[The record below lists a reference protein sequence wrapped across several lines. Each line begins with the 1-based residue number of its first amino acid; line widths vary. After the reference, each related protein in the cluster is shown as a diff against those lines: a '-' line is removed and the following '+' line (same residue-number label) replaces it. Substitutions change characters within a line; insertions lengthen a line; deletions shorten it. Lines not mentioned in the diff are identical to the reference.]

1 MCCPDSYPYYFR
13 IETEPYLNVGSNLNT
28 LYNYLK
34 NNILKNRIQLSLVLF
49 IIVLI
54 NPNLF
59 GQTNQKGF
67 DWEQYNKHATSLGGL
82 RFSPNG
88 NEILYSTRNA
98 DFDLNKWDRKYH
110 LMNILTKK
118 DSILEFEQKGVRGVK
133 WSPSGKHLSF
143 IASKD
148 GKSQIFIQEL
158 VSGQVKVISN
168 HPTNISRYYWSHDE
182 TKIAFISRDP
192 RIKKNESK
200 KFITAFEVGPQGY
213 LNDHQYL
220 PSHLFVLDITNG
232 KEERLTKGDWTI
244 NSGISWSLNDK
255 KLVFTKKSDAY
266 SSRWNDSEIMFYN
279 LTTKSLIPFSNN
291 TKFEFHP
298 EFTPK
303 DNHLLYWN
311 KTDKNPAG
319 LTDLYISHEDK
330 TSINLSAPIDRNI
343 KSYDWLSSTD
353 EILAYGQDGTTDGVW
368 IISLEG
374 KIRKASFSNSFVIS
388 SLTINNSGEI
398 VLKASTGSQP
408 SELFYLKNHSSNPI
422 QLTHYNDAFK
432 KMKLGRVET
441 IEWKTDLNITT
452 NGVVTY
458 PPIFSSEKKYPLVL
472 VIHGGPTGSSMEGF
486 SARNQ
491 EMARNGWIVFQPN
504 YRGSNNLGDAFQE
517 AIMNDGGE
525 GPGRDVMG
533 GVDELKSHGYID
545 ESRIA
550 VSGWSYGGFMTSW
563 LIGRYPDTW
572 KVAVAG
578 AAPVDFTD
586 MTSLSNMNLT
596 LRHAITNS
604 PWIGDNYQI
613 HYDMSPL
620 KNLSKIKTPT
630 LVMSKVED
638 QVVTVTGSYKL
649 YHALIA
655 NKIPTKFIAYPGGGH
670 FPYDP
675 VNRKDVSDRW
685 ISWLKLY
692 LD

>member
-1 MCCPDSYPYYFR
+1 MKTR
-13 IETEPYLNVGSNLNT
+13 IPLL
-28 LYNYLK
+28 
-34 NNILKNRIQLSLVLF
+34 LVLF
-49 IIVLI
+49 VIVFI
-54 NPNLF
+54 SHNLF
-59 GQTNQKGF
+59 SQTNQMDF
-67 DWEQYNKHATSLGGL
+67 DWDEYNKKATSLSNL
-82 RFSPNG
+82 QFSPDG
-88 NEILYSTRNA
+88 IHILYSTRNA

-110 LMNILTKK
+110 LINTSTKK
-118 DSILEFEQKGVRGVK
+118 DSILQFEQKGVRGIK
-133 WSPSGKHLSF
+133 WSPSGKYLSF
-143 IASKD
+143 RATKE

-168 HPTNISRYYWSHDE
+168 HSTSISRYYWSHDE
-182 TKIAFISRDP
+182 TKIAFISRDAD
-192 RIKKNESK
+192 IEKNESE

-220 PSHLFVLDITNG
+220 PSHLYVLDIVNG
-232 KEERLTKGDWTI
+232 MEERLTKGVWTI
-244 NSGISWSLNDK
+244 NSGISWSLNDE
-255 KLVFTKKSDAY
+255 KLVFTKKTDAY
-266 SSRWNDSEIMFYN
+266 SSRWNDSEIMFYD
-279 LTTKSLIPFSNN
+279 LTTKTLTSFSNK
-291 TKFEFHP
+291 TKFEFAP

-319 LTDLYISHEDK
+319 LTDLFIKYGDEI
-330 TSINLSAPIDRNI
+330 SINLSSSFDRNI
-343 KSYDWLSSTD
+343 KGYDWHGSKN
-353 EILAYGQDGTTDGVW
+353 EILAYGQDGTKDGVW

-374 KIRKASFSNSFVIS
+374 KIKKASFSNSLVIS
-388 SLTINNSGEI
+388 SLAINNNGEI
-398 VLKASTGSQP
+398 TLVASYGNQP
-408 SELFYLKNHSSNPI
+408 AEIFYLKDYKSKPV
-422 QLTHYNDAFK
+422 QLTTYNDAFK
-432 KMKLGRVET
+432 NMKLGKTET

-458 PPIFSSEKKYPLVL
+458 PPNFSSKKKYPLVL
-472 VIHGGPTGSSMEGF
+472 VIHGGPTSSSMERF
-486 SARNQ
+486 NAVNQ

-525 GPGRDVMG
+525 GPGRDVMAG
-533 GVDELKSHGYID
+533 IEKLKSHGYID

-563 LIGRYPDTW
+563 LIGKYPDTW

-578 AAPVDFTD
+578 AAPIDFTD

-604 PWIGDNYQI
+604 PWVGDNYKI

-638 QVVTVTGSYKL
+638 QVVSVTGSYKL
-649 YHALIA
+649 YHALLA
-655 NKIPTKFIAYPGGGH
+655 NNIPTKFIAYPGGGH
-670 FPYDP
+670 FPSDP
-675 VNRKDVSDRW
+675 VNRKDVYDRW
-685 ISWLKLY
+685 INWLKLY

>member
-1 MCCPDSYPYYFR
+1 MK
-13 IETEPYLNVGSNLNT
+13 T
-28 LYNYLK
+28 
-34 NNILKNRIQLSLVLF
+34 RIQLSLVLL
-49 IIVLI
+49 III
-54 NPNLF
+54 SISPHLF
-59 GQTNQKGF
+59 SQTYQKDF
-67 DWEQYNKHATSLGGL
+67 DWDQYNKKATSLSNPQ
-82 RFSPNG
+82 FSPDG
-88 NEILYSTRNA
+88 NHILYSTNNA
-98 DFDLNKWDRKYH
+98 DFDLNKWERNYH
-110 LMNILTKK
+110 LMNIPTRK
-118 DSILEFEQKGVRGVK
+118 DSILQFEQKGVRGIE
-133 WSPSGKHLSF
+133 WSPTGKYISF
-143 IASKD
+143 RASKD
-148 GKSQIFIQEL
+148 GKSQIFIKEL
-158 VSGQVKVISN
+158 SSGKVKVISN
-168 HPTNISRYYWSHDE
+168 HPTNILSYFWSHDE

-192 RIKKNESK
+192 DIEKSESE

-220 PSHLFVLDITNG
+220 SSHLHVIDIANE

-244 NSGISWSLNDK
+244 SSGISWSLNDK

-266 SSRWNDSEIMFYN
+266 SSRWNDSKIMFYDLATKA
-279 LTTKSLIPFSNN
+279 LTPFSKD
-291 TKFEFHP
+291 TQFEFSP

-303 DNHLLYWN
+303 DNHLLYRN
-311 KTDKNPAG
+311 TTDKNPAG
-319 LTDLYISHEDK
+319 LKDLYISYNDK
-330 TSINLSAPIDRNI
+330 KSVNLSSAIDRNI
-343 KSYDWLSSTD
+343 KSYDWLSSD
-353 EILAYGQDGTTDGVW
+353 NEILAYGQDGTTDGVW
-368 IISLEG
+368 IISIEG

-388 SLTINNSGEI
+388 SLTINKSGEI
-398 VLKASTGSQP
+398 VLLGSTGSQP
-408 SELFYLKNHSSNPI
+408 SELFYLKDHSSDPI

-458 PPIFSSEKKYPLVL
+458 PPNFSSKNKYPLVL
-472 VIHGGPTGSSMEGF
+472 VIHGGPTSSSMEGF

-533 GVDELKSHGYID
+533 GIEALKLHGYID
-545 ESRIA
+545 ESSIA

-572 KVAVAG
+572 KCAVAG
-578 AAPVDFTD
+578 AAPIDFTD

-604 PWIGDNYQI
+604 PWVGDNYKT
-613 HYDMSPL
+613 HYNMSPL

-649 YHALIA
+649 YHALVA
-655 NKIPTKFIAYPGGGH
+655 NNIPTKFIAYPGGGH
-670 FPYDP
+670 FPSDP

-685 ISWLKLY
+685 IRWLKLY